1 MINWELRKPAVYR
14 PSVPS
19 LGAAVAGTPGGV
31 DAYAE
36 ATLLL
41 LHRDGDVGQLTARAA
56 GRPPAAEEEAKPDR
70 PHPGLGSRQ
79 GSGEANVAQTI
90 TSLGGHQTPNH

>member
-1 MINWELRKPAVYR
+1 MINWELRKPAFYR

-19 LGAAVAGTPGGV
+19 LGVAVAGTPGGV

-41 LHRDGDVGQLTARAA
+41 LHRDGDVGQLTAHAA

-70 PHPGLGSRQ
+70 PHPRLGSRQ
-79 GSGEANVAQTI
+79 
-90 TSLGGHQTPNH
+90 LGTQSTLTVLDLDPIRLN